1 MGDLEQFGSLARIPA
16 ARRTAR
22 GSPTPLSPTLPEGPA
37 PPAPEAAGA
46 ARPAPEHPGGSLGAQ
61 EGSRGDSCRRR
72 RPSLSPSLCLARAA
86 AHVEQGD
93 KAAAPR
99 PRSCPAQARPHSP
112 LPRSS
117 NPWAPPSPSAPTA
130 VCPLPPRRARSRAPA
145 SPPPLPLCQR
155 SSVPVRLR
163 TPGFRLRAPPGAGSF
178 SAAAAA
184 LRPLPPDVRRGGG
197 VRVEAG
203 GGTRRPARGTG
214 TGTEGGRAATGHDPR
229 GPPSLRRVSET
240 PAPPG
245 ALSP

>member
-1 MGDLEQFGSLARIPA
+1 VGDLEQFGSLARIPA

-155 SSVPVRLR
+155 PSVPVRLR

-178 SAAAAA
+178 PAAAAA

-197 VRVEAG
+197 GPSGGRGRDAKASPGDRDGDG
-203 GGTRRPARGTG
+203 GGAGCDRPRPA
-214 TGTEGGRAATGHDPR
+214 
-229 GPPSLRRVSET
+229 GP
-240 PAPPG
+240 
-245 ALSP
+245 ALSTAGV